1 MARLAFFGTPTLAS
15 TCLQALLDRRVPH
28 GGDGHDV
35 VVVVCQ
41 PDRPQ
46 GRGQKLEAPPVKQLA
61 LRNGIEVLQPSTLK
75 KDTPDGEAFFARFA
89 ALHVDLAVVAAYGR
103 IVPRRVLDLPPR
115 GFVNIHAS
123 LLPRWRG
130 AAPIQRALQAGDA
143 QTGVCL
149 MHMVPALDAGDVYA
163 SDVVAITDD
172 DDGATLTD
180 KVAAC
185 GAGLLVRH
193 LDDLL
198 TGRLPR
204 VPQSDDGVTYA
215 EMLTKD
221 EARVPFEKSARAAF
235 DHCRAMAPWPGSQT
249 TIDGEVVKLF
259 APALTDVDTSG
270 LVPGTLVDV
279 DRDRGALFA
288 CADRAIAFRDVQR
301 PSKARVAA
309 WQWAQGRR

>member
-1 MARLAFFGTPTLAS
+1 MARLAFFGTPTLAA
-15 TCLQALLDRRVPH
+15 TCLQALLERHDKH
-28 GGDGHDV
+28 EHDV

-46 GRGQKLEAPPVKQLA
+46 GRGQKVDAPPVKQLA
-61 LRNGIEVLQPSTLK
+61 QTRGIEVLQPSTLK

-89 ALHVDLAVVAAYGR
+89 ALQVDLAVVAAYGR
-103 IVPRRVLDLPPR
+103 IVPRRVLELPPR
-115 GFVNIHAS
+115 AFVNIHAS

-149 MHMVPALDAGDVYA
+149 MHMVPALDEGDVYA
-163 SDVVAITDD
+163 TDTVAVTDD
-172 DDGATLTD
+172 DDGATLAD

-185 GAGLLVRH
+185 GAALLARH

-198 TGRLPR
+198 AGRLAR
-204 VPQSDDGVTYA
+204 VPQGSEGVTYA
-215 EMLTKD
+215 AMLTKD
-221 EARVPFEKSARAAF
+221 EANVPFEKRARAVF
-235 DHCRAMAPWPGSQT
+235 DHCRAMVPWPGNQT
-249 TIDGEVVKLF
+249 IVDGETIKLF
-259 APALTDVDTSG
+259 APSLTDVDTSG
-270 LVPGTLVDV
+270 VVPGTLVDV

-288 CADRAIAFRDVQR
+288 CADRAVAFAQVQR
-301 PSKARVAA
+301 PSKGRVPA

>member
-1 MARLAFFGTPTLAS
+1 MARLAFFGTPALAA
-15 TCLQALLDRRVPH
+15 TCLQALLDR
-28 GGDGHDV
+28 HDKHEHDL

-46 GRGQKLEAPPVKQLA
+46 GRGQKVEAPPVKQLA
-61 LRNGIEVLQPSTLK
+61 LTRNIEVLQPSTLK

-89 ALHVDLAVVAAYGR
+89 ALQVDLAVVAAYGR
-103 IVPRRVLDLPPR
+103 IVPRRVLDLAPR

-130 AAPIQRALQAGDA
+130 AAPIQRALQAGDR

-163 SDVVAITDD
+163 KDTVAISDD

-185 GAGLLVRH
+185 GAGLLSRH

-198 TGRLPR
+198 AGRLAR
-204 VPQSDDGVTYA
+204 APQPDDGVTYA

-221 EARVPFEKSARAAF
+221 EANVPFEKNARAVF
-235 DHCRAMAPWPGSQT
+235 DHCRAMVPWPGNHT
-249 TIDGEVVKLF
+249 TIDGELLKLF
-259 APALTDVDTSG
+259 SPSLTDVDTTG
-270 LVPGTLVDV
+270 VAAGTLFDV

-288 CADRAIAFRDVQR
+288 CADRAIAFAQLQR
-301 PSKARVAA
+301 PSKARVPA